1 MLIYFSTLILVSP
14 ICALIG
20 FDCGGQHLNITSVSL
35 LDVGECNFNYR
46 KPNTSEVYVQLLQLS
61 DYNHAEVI
69 QCKVE
74 ISRSIY
80 HCGMHSHVSVVHN
93 GKADYIHE
101 TGYTQCLRILQDG
114 TFSLGAGNVIHGLK
128 FNRTSFH
135 SLTLAGR
142 ISNDGSCK
150 GTQYSDPYGTWDD
163 VIVQAVVKISLRQS
177 HAPVKLNPG
186 KIILKSGTVCV
197 LSDSFCLD
205 S

>member
-1 MLIYFSTLILVSP
+1 M
-14 ICALIG
+14 
-20 FDCGGQHLNITSVSL
+20 
-35 LDVGECNFNYR
+35 
-46 KPNTSEVYVQLLQLS
+46 
-61 DYNHAEVI
+61 
-69 QCKVE
+69 
-74 ISRSIY
+74 
-80 HCGMHSHVSVVHN
+80 
-93 GKADYIHE
+93 
-101 TGYTQCLRILQDG
+101 LQDG
-114 TFSLGAGNVIHGLK
+114 SFSLGAGNVIHGLK
-128 FNRTSFH
+128 ANQTSFH

-205 S
+205 SDDGYSYWKPIPVSSCNFHQYDVLYEGPATKITDDTIDLSAPVIYSLTTQDVTFALT